1 MSRFW
6 SSLTHDLKPYVPG
19 EQPRMAELV
28 KLNTNESPF
37 GPSPRA
43 LEAIRGEATDT
54 LRLYPDPQASALRAA
69 LATYHQVR
77 PEQVFVGNGSDEVL
91 AHAFAALLKHDAPLL
106 FPDITY
112 SFYPVYCRLF
122 GIAYDAVP
130 LDQAM
135 QIRVADYRRPAGALI
150 VPNPNAPTGV
160 ALSRA
165 EIATLLEEHPD
176 APVVIDEAYV
186 DFGAETAIPLVASHP
201 NLLVVQTMSKSRA
214 LAGLRVGYAIGD
226 ADLIEALTR
235 VKDSF
240 NSYPLGRP
248 AQAGAIASLEDEA
261 WFQQSRARVIEGR
274 ERLNRG
280 LVRLGFEVLPSS
292 ANFVFARHP
301 AHEGAALAAAL
312 RQRAVIVRHFSAP
325 RISDYLR
332 ITVGTDAQIDRLLS
346 ALSDILAAHNQISP
360 YERLAHPLLHDV
372 EFDLGNTLPHH
383 PERVGRGIG
392 DVDNAPLNI
401 GTAVID
407 PYRHRPA
414 ARDVGHAQLGAER
427 QRRMGGGHFERVEL
441 FAARGL
447 RSLGVVARNPM
458 RSRFDVACIP
468 ARRERRMPSHGGH
481 APLHHGRCRLIVVQR
496 RLPAGAKFGFLG
508 DDRGLRAGRK
518 RCGCERDSQQPY
530 EFPCTRGRDQRR
542 FKLSTAS
549 SDVDAR
555 STGAANGRHVA
566 IPRSCPSPSRKPTRG
581 NGVPES
587 GRKRGRTRSGTVSP
601 AQFRSSVVIVSQIAG
616 CRAD

>member
-43 LEAIRGEATDT
+43 LEAVRGAANDS
-54 LRLYPDPQASALRAA
+54 LRLYPDPQATALRAA
-69 LATYHQVR
+69 LAAYHQVR
-77 PEQVFVGNGSDEVL
+77 LEQVFVGNGSDEVL

-122 GIAYDAVP
+122 GIACEPVP

-135 QIRVADYRRPAGALI
+135 RIRVADYRRPAGSIIL
-150 VPNPNAPTGV
+150 PNPNAPTGI

-165 EIATLLEEHPD
+165 EIAALLRDHPD

-186 DFGAETAIPLVASHP
+186 DFGAETAIPLVAAHP

-226 ADLIEALTR
+226 GDLIEALTR

-261 WFQQSRARVIEGR
+261 YFQRTRIRVIEGR

-280 LVRLGFEVLPSS
+280 LLQMGFDVLPSS
-292 ANFVFARHP
+292 ANFVFAHHP
-301 AHEGAALAAAL
+301 AHGGGELAAAL

-325 RISDYLR
+325 RIADYLR
-332 ITVGTDAQIDRLLS
+332 ITVGTDEQIDRLLS
-346 ALSDILAAHNQISP
+346 ALSDIMGAA
-360 YERLAHPLLHDV
+360 
-372 EFDLGNTLPHH
+372 
-383 PERVGRGIG
+383 
-392 DVDNAPLNI
+392 
-401 GTAVID
+401 
-407 PYRHRPA
+407 PA
-414 ARDVGHAQLGAER
+414 AA
-427 QRRMGGGHFERVEL
+427 
-441 FAARGL
+441 
-447 RSLGVVARNPM
+447 
-458 RSRFDVACIP
+458 
-468 ARRERRMPSHGGH
+468 
-481 APLHHGRCRLIVVQR
+481 
-496 RLPAGAKFGFLG
+496 
-508 DDRGLRAGRK
+508 
-518 RCGCERDSQQPY
+518 
-530 EFPCTRGRDQRR
+530 
-542 FKLSTAS
+542 
-549 SDVDAR
+549 
-555 STGAANGRHVA
+555 
-566 IPRSCPSPSRKPTRG
+566 
-581 NGVPES
+581 
-587 GRKRGRTRSGTVSP
+587 
-601 AQFRSSVVIVSQIAG
+601 
-616 CRAD
+616 